1 MTQTPPR
8 LPLKLLKLTAPSAD
22 DLWEADTC
30 QKWFEHQ
37 GKSNSSCTALNF
49 SEEEQSRSQIQ
60 DVLRKVWTDLRP
72 PRSLT
77 DFGTTN
83 LIHILIRRIWDAPWY
98 TDNPKDPWSQYKPH
112 ESISMGYPAVIPSF
126 SKWRNGTCDCL
137 DVLHWEALS
146 FSAKA
151 GGLEGPVFL
160 QLHLARLLLL
170 TPVKKLFSHV
180 QAKSRRYAS
189 NSLLPHDLYDV
200 PDPDSECRQT
210 LITWAKKDRHKAR
223 LAVIHA
229 GAIFWHVRRY
239 SSDSFAQSFAV
250 FLAAITLW
258 AYGTFS
264 QMSFP
269 TLHVMDEPSPAT
281 VEGHEQQPN
290 ATSAPNHNLPGV
302 SPTSMSINS
311 SSSPNASTEVILS
324 LPTSVTNRRRMP
336 NFIQLDRPVDDEL
349 VQHFIRDGEG
359 ITLYLEGVEDLC
371 SDQGS
376 KQVLKEAIL
385 ILNEAKNIWSIAE
398 NYIVCLHG
406 VVGS

>member
-8 LPLKLLKLTAPSAD
+8 LPLKLLKLMIPSAD

-30 QKWFEHQ
+30 HKWFKCR
-37 GKSNSSCTALNF
+37 GKSDDSNCTTLDF
-49 SEEEQSRSQIQ
+49 TDEEQSRCRIQ
-60 DVLRKVWTDLRP
+60 DVLQKVWTDLR

-77 DFGTTN
+77 DFGTTT
-83 LIHILIRRIWDAPWY
+83 LIHILIRRVWDAPWCI
-98 TDNPKDPWSQYKPH
+98 DNPKDLWPQYQGH
-112 ESISMGYPAVIPSF
+112 ENIKASCYPAIIPQF
-126 SKWRNGTCDCL
+126 AKWRNGTCGCL

-146 FSAKA
+146 LSAKA

-170 TPVKKLFSHV
+170 TPVRQLFSHV
-180 QAKSRRYAS
+180 QASRRFVS

-200 PDPDSECRQT
+200 PEPDSECRQT
-210 LITWAKKDRHKAR
+210 IVTWAKKDRHKAR

-258 AYGTFS
+258 AYGRFS
-264 QMSFP
+264 QMSLP
-269 TLHVMDEPSPAT
+269 ALHIGDEPSPAP
-281 VEGHEQQPN
+281 VGGHERPN
-290 ATSAPNHNLPGV
+290 PTVTSYNPPEV
-302 SPTSMSINS
+302 SPSVSINS
-311 SSSPNASTEVILS
+311 SLSPNTTTTVIS
-324 LPTSVTNRRRMP
+324 SFPAGVTNRRRMP
-336 NFIQLDRPVDDEL
+336 NFMQLDRPMDDEL
-349 VQHFIRDGEG
+349 VQHFIRAGEG
-359 ITLYLEGVEDLC
+359 MTLYLEGVEDLC

-376 KQVLKEAIL
+376 EQVLREAIL
-385 ILNEAKNIWSIAE
+385 LLNESKDIWSISE
-398 NYIVCLHG
+398 NYTVCLRG